1 MTPFNFAPL
10 YRSTIGF
17 DRLAHLVDSL
27 ATTGED
33 GGYPPYNIER
43 VAENSYRIS
52 MAVAG
57 FTRAD
62 VNIEV
67 KDTTLSVRGEKK
79 LSDVGQ
85 PEYLHRGIAQRGF
98 ERRFQLADYVEVN
111 GADIKDGMLHIELTR
126 NIPERM
132 KPRTI
137 TIGTGH
143 IGTSDKAGQI
153 ETHTS

>member
-57 FTRAD
+57 FTCAD

-67 KDTTLSVRGEKK
+67 KDTTLGRWLLPGDRVT
-79 LSDVGQ
+79 LS
-85 PEYLHRGIAQRGF
+85 I
-98 ERRFQLADYVEVN
+98 ERL
-111 GADIKDGMLHIELTR
+111 GSLTS
-126 NIPERM
+126 
-132 KPRTI
+132 TI
-137 TIGTGH
+137 V
-143 IGTSDKAGQI
+143 DRPA
-153 ETHTS
+153 

>member
-98 ERRFQLADYVEVN
+98 AAANVQMAKRFGPQAFHRNAMGWQDNMRLVATEAAHDLLRPDPRHPITCIKVD
-111 GADIKDGMLHIELTR
+111 GASKG
-126 NIPERM
+126 
-132 KPRTI
+132 
-137 TIGTGH
+137 
-143 IGTSDKAGQI
+143 
-153 ETHTS
+153 